1 MENGNETTK
10 KEKEGQQVKVGKKK
24 KKRKNGKKIL
34 LILVL
39 VLIAGLGAFAWYR
52 SRQASAASAGAEEV
66 QTATVSRM
74 DITSELSESSSLEP
88 KDTYEVTSLVEGEII
103 ACYFEE
109 GDQVEKDQV
118 LYVIDSSSTD
128 SNLSTAQTNL
138 TRAQENLQSAQEDY
152 NEAVTELSGNTYKST
167 SAGYIQTLHIK
178 EGDKISNG
186 TQIADIY
193 DDSVMK
199 LRVPFLSAE
208 ADQIAVGSEATV
220 TLEDTGEELTG
231 TVTAVSSMEEALTG
245 GRLVKRVTIE
255 VTNPGGLTTL
265 TQATASVGDFICS
278 QEGTFEAK
286 VELTMVAD
294 LSGNQSLE
302 VETLLLDAGARVE
315 VGTPIF
321 QATAASVADY
331 LETFEDS
338 LETASDNLTS
348 AQNSL
353 EDVQDNIDDYTIT
366 APISGTVISRNANV
380 GENITRDSGSTTV
393 LATIYDLSEM
403 TFEMSVDEL
412 DVASVQVGQTV
423 EITAD
428 AVDGTTYTGTVTNV
442 SLESSYSNG
451 VSTYPVTVTI
461 TDYGDLLP
469 GMNVDARI
477 ITGSSEQALVVP
489 AGALMRGNR
498 VYVSEDSPTAQA
510 LASGSSVQIAPE
522 TESQSDSQESD
533 SAVESAENTAQADEG
548 AETESTAA
556 SDESAGA
563 ESTAAPEE
571 GMAAESS
578 SAAEEGTEAESADP
592 AEESTEAETA
602 EGTESSAG
610 ERPAPSGDGN
620 APASGQQ
627 SGESQAGGGAAG
639 LNNSGAPEGFVAVQV
654 ETGIVND
661 SYVEI
666 LSGLQEGDMVYV
678 DPDAGSSTGSF
689 MMMMGPGGM
698 DGGPGG
704 GGMGGPGGGP
714 Q

>member
-1 MENGNETTK
+1 
-10 KEKEGQQVKVGKKK
+10 
-24 KKRKNGKKIL
+24 
-34 LILVL
+34 
-39 VLIAGLGAFAWYR
+39 
-52 SRQASAASAGAEEV
+52 
-66 QTATVSRM
+66 
-74 DITSELSESSSLEP
+74 
-88 KDTYEVTSLVEGEII
+88 
-103 ACYFEE
+103 
-109 GDQVEKDQV
+109 
-118 LYVIDSSSTD
+118 
-128 SNLSTAQTNL
+128 
-138 TRAQENLQSAQEDY
+138 
-152 NEAVTELSGNTYKST
+152 
-167 SAGYIQTLHIK
+167 
-178 EGDKISNG
+178 
-186 TQIADIY
+186 
-193 DDSVMK
+193 
-199 LRVPFLSAE
+199 
-208 ADQIAVGSEATV
+208 
-220 TLEDTGEELTG
+220 
-231 TVTAVSSMEEALTG
+231 
-245 GRLVKRVTIE
+245 
-255 VTNPGGLTTL
+255 
-265 TQATASVGDFICS
+265 
-278 QEGTFEAK
+278 
-286 VELTMVAD
+286 
-294 LSGNQSLE
+294 
-302 VETLLLDAGARVE
+302 
-315 VGTPIF
+315 
-321 QATAASVADY
+321 
-331 LETFEDS
+331 
-338 LETASDNLTS
+338 
-348 AQNSL
+348 
-353 EDVQDNIDDYTIT
+353 
-366 APISGTVISRNANV
+366 
-380 GENITRDSGSTTV
+380 
-393 LATIYDLSEM
+393 M

-698 DGGPGG
+698 GGGPGG